1 MSAVNING
9 GLKIVIYK
17 VASKAVFQLPVV
29 TVDHVIGSGYIGN
42 VQLNPSECASIP
54 NYVACS
60 NVQGKLVSEKF
71 EAANSA
77 MYQAIGFISD
87 TYSLS
92 ILDPN
97 FYVLSDLKKVEAAI
111 KRELHALAQRSSTV
125 EWIAHCAINDVH
137 SLAAKYDGSISEKD
151 AEINGVLISMC
162 IDLSRHLNAVYQLI
176 DVAWKNCKV

>member
-1 MSAVNING
+1 MLLG
-9 GLKIVIYK
+9 GRSQHQQW
-17 VASKAVFQLPVV
+17 SKNRFRS
-29 TVDHVIGSGYIGN
+29 SGIQGGFSIACPYIGN
-42 VQLNPSECASIP
+42 VQLNPSECASIS

-111 KRELHALAQRSSTV
+111 KRELHVLAQRSSTV
-125 EWIAHCAINDVH
+125 ERIAHCAINDVH
-137 SLAAKYDGSISEKD
+137 SLATKYDGSISEKD
-151 AEINGVLISMC
+151 AEIKGVLISMC
-162 IDLSRHLNAVYQLI
+162 IDLSRHLDAVYQLI
-176 DVAWKNCKV
+176 DVAWKNCRV